1 MMVGRAQSAVGIA
14 FVLGLLSG
22 GAQAQDKTGCDQFKW
37 SVARERAWF
46 AAERKPVA
54 TGATIVAGQ
63 GYAVTLA
70 PNEAVSFRVPPE
82 RALKPGGFGAALSL
96 ANIDKAGVYEVTLS
110 DEGRIDAVQDNAIV
124 KSTDFSGQKDC
135 PGVRKSVRFD
145 LKAGP
150 LTVQI
155 SNAPAAAID
164 LAIAPAQ

>member
-1 MMVGRAQSAVGIA
+1 MKGRLRSAPALALA
-14 FVLGLLSG
+14 FGMLSA

-46 AAERKPVA
+46 TAERKSVSS
-54 TGATIVAGQ
+54 GAAIVVGQ
-63 GYAVTLA
+63 GYAVAMA
-70 PNEAVSFRVPPE
+70 PDESIAFAVPPE
-82 RALKPGGFGAALSL
+82 KPLKPGGLGATLSL
-96 ANIDKAGVYEVTLS
+96 ANIDKAGSYEITLS
-110 DEGRIDAVQDNAIV
+110 DEGRIDAVQDKALV

-145 LKAGP
+145 LKSGP

-155 SNAPAAAID
+155 SNAPAATID